1 MHNDKVDRLI
11 HLIHE
16 NWKSETF
23 VTGMAFPR
31 QQGIPMKCDSFM
43 KTRRMNQTESFLLEE
58 RLKVLDNRK
67 NQRNSEFIEEKYSL
81 CKQME
86 EIQTVRNHLRIS
98 AERRKLLRSQGF
110 TIATRVGKSCDDTVA
125 IKKYSMQELSRV
137 GSPRARS
144 MSTISGRELMIKGF
158 PQLRLQGNE
167 EEELSGDKAQF
178 RAKHQFRVIQPP
190 CQQGSRRNFVQ
201 ISSDE
206 LKEIKK
212 KEDEK
217 SEEDRLDHNV
227 KVDYRGI
234 IRSQKKSSRSN
245 SHFLAVE
252 DGDQLIKTGFVKRT
266 LFLHDKQTKRRASS
280 GGRVSL
286 FLEEKDSVQNPD
298 LPENADKPSKLM
310 SKSCGTLDEM
320 TEVQKPDGNP
330 DSQQS
335 VSRAVKSGKS
345 HTSTSVSRA
354 VKSGKSHTLTSD
366 KRTRKHGVRPARVA
380 FVEPPNGTNN
390 LGNDTRDTLQQPG
403 LQCDNGK
410 PDENYDEVID
420 HLSPREKSATKWEKN
435 DFPVRK
441 LTIPSESL
449 KVKQEQDHV
458 KCLGE
463 SYNLRQRRHSS
474 LSQSPTV
481 RKSKTTSSSPQ
492 QGRMRS
498 NSAVS
503 YAYDARPKQSLCKGY
518 VTMQMT
524 IKGKQVKVHIPKFP
538 RDADSEPALERVK
551 KKAAEDLLQ
560 AKI

>member
-1 MHNDKVDRLI
+1 MLRNDKVDRLI

-81 CKQME
+81 CKQIE
-86 EIQTVRNHLRIS
+86 KIQTVRKNLQIS

-110 TIATRVGKSCDDTVA
+110 TISTRATKSCDDIVA
-125 IKKYSMQELSRV
+125 IKKYSKQELSRV

-144 MSTISGRELMIKGF
+144 TSMISGRELVMKGF

-206 LKEIKK
+206 LMEIKK

-234 IRSQKKSSRSN
+234 IRSQKKSSRTN
-245 SHFLAVE
+245 SHCLAVE
-252 DGDQLIKTGFVKRT
+252 DGDQLNKTGFVKKT
-266 LFLHDKQTKRRASS
+266 LFLHDKQTKIRASS

-310 SKSCGTLDEM
+310 SKSCGSLDEM

-345 HTSTSVSRA
+345 HT
-354 VKSGKSHTLTSD
+354 LTSD
-366 KRTRKHGVRPARVA
+366 KRTRKHGVRPVRVA
-380 FVEPPNGTNN
+380 FLEPQNGKNN
-390 LGNDTRDTLQQPG
+390 LCNDARDTLQQPR
-403 LQCDNGK
+403 LQCDYGK
-410 PDENYDEVID
+410 RDEHYDEVID
-420 HLSPREKSATKWEKN
+420 HLSERQKSATDREKH

-441 LTIPSESL
+441 LTIPSESV
-449 KVKQEQDHV
+449 KVKQEQDHI

-463 SYNLRQRRHSS
+463 SCNKKVVQRRHSS
-474 LSQSPTV
+474 VSQSQTV

-524 IKGKQVKVHIPKFP
+524 IKGKQVKVHVPKFP
-538 RDADSEPALERVK
+538 RDADSEPALERAK
-551 KKAAEDLLQ
+551 KKAAEDRLHS
-560 AKI
+560 KI